1 MNKISPR
8 SANQLYEIIQLLPEY
23 SKEKIPIS
31 IINLLKDKK
40 LDTGEITIST
50 IEHINND
57 ALLDET
63 KKYLSYIFLNYLASE
78 DERKE
83 FNQILEENE
92 NKYQKTLKE
101 KYNPDN
107 IFNNGKSIENDIK
120 LDEIKLEE
128 ISLEKN
134 NNLIKVEEKN
144 FWSKIIKRIKEIIKS
159 KKI

>member
-8 SANQLYEIIQLLPEY
+8 SANQLYEIIQLLPDD
-23 SKEKIPIS
+23 SKEKIPLS
-31 IINLLKDKK
+31 IIKLLEKKK
-40 LDTGEITIST
+40 LDTNEITIST

-63 KKYLSYIFLNYLASE
+63 KKYLSYIFLNYLANE

-92 NKYQKTLKE
+92 NRYEKTLRE

-107 IFNNGKSIENDIK
+107 IFNSNKETEKSPILENIT
-120 LDEIKLEE
+120 IEE
-128 ISLEKN
+128 IELNEN
-134 NNLIKVEEKN
+134 NKMIKVEDKKWWNKILE
-144 FWSKIIKRIKEIIKS
+144 KIIKII
-159 KKI
+159 

>member
-8 SANQLYEIIQLLPEY
+8 SANQLYEIIQLLPDD
-23 SKEKIPIS
+23 SKEKIPLS
-31 IINLLKDKK
+31 IIKLLEKKK
-40 LDTGEITIST
+40 LDTNEITIST

-63 KKYLSYIFLNYLASE
+63 KKYLSYIFLNYLANE

-92 NKYQKTLKE
+92 NRYEKTLRE

-107 IFNNGKSIENDIK
+107 IFNSNKETEKSPILENIT
-120 LDEIKLEE
+120 IEE
-128 ISLEKN
+128 IELNEN
-134 NNLIKVEEKN
+134 NKMIKVEDKKWWNKILE
-144 FWSKIIKRIKEIIKS
+144 KIIKIIK
-159 KKI
+159 K